1 MQTDKKRQ
9 NVSLCEVERNYN
21 LCQNEKMKLRERVDW
36 IDRTLD
42 ELYPAPPIPL
52 DHKDPFTLLVAVL
65 LSAQCTD
72 ARVNKVTPE
81 LFALADNPFDMS
93 KKTVEAINQ
102 IVRPCGLA
110 PRKAQAI
117 QGLSEIL
124 LQKHEGAVPSTF
136 EELEELPG
144 VGHKTASVVMTQ
156 AFGHPA
162 FPVDTH
168 IHRLAQ
174 RWKLTSGKNVTQTE
188 KDLKRH
194 FPKERWNK
202 LHLQIIYYAREY
214 YQAHACH
221 GMECLICKSCFPER
235 KRKLKTKKA

>member
-1 MQTDKKRQ
+1 MNLK
-9 NVSLCEVERNYN
+9 ERISY
-21 LCQNEKMKLRERVDW
+21 

-42 ELYPAPPIPL
+42 QMYPNPPIPL
-52 DHKDPFTLLVAVL
+52 DHQDSYTLLLAVL

-72 ARVNKVTPE
+72 DRVNQVTPG
-81 LFALADNPFDMS
+81 LFALANNPRDMAKQAVDS
-93 KKTVEAINQ
+93 IDA

-110 PRKAQAI
+110 PRKAEAI
-117 QGLSEIL
+117 RNLSIL
-124 LQKHEGAVPSTF
+124 LNEKHRGEVPNSF

-144 VGHKTASVVMTQ
+144 VGHKTASVVMSQ

-174 RWKLTSGKNVTQTE
+174 RCKLTSGKNVSQTE

-194 FPKERWNK
+194 FPQERWND
-202 LHLQIIYYAREY
+202 LHLQIIYYGREHCPAR
-214 YQAHACH
+214 
-221 GMECLICKSCFPER
+221 SCFGLECPICTTCFPNR
-235 KRKLKTKKA
+235 KNKISTQKS